1 MKYSN
6 NRIVDEIKQRKAQKN
21 KQRLMD
27 DIEIGI
33 NLLGYA
39 MSSVGSIDSPEASLI
54 DDANKII
61 SHNDMVAMDKI
72 NVSQMNTNSDGD
84 LITKTYSNHK
94 TKKTNT
100 TIDPTNAADAPII
113 YSPKFK
119 NEYYADGDKL
129 LNNSLLGLNHPQL
142 LYHNIV
148 ENDTTGKYAEYKSMI
163 DANKPTSEFLHTT
176 LNNNYE
182 YTSNHFGTDEKID
195 ITIPPVKFNSNFGS
209 SDFNEAK
216 QRREN
221 YTPSDSNKIKNRL
234 DLINRTHSDTSAY
247 DIQRFIS
254 TMGNLYA
261 IEDGA
266 DTKERFFDVNPNN
279 VQHIDKRY
287 KDVNAYFAKPLK
299 QQVPFKN
306 RDPQKSGSQYMK
318 EELEAI
324 HSDINKADT
333 PLEDAEQLKQYIN
346 NRRYEGFNIL
356 GAQSNFIRDL
366 NNNDSGKRTDS
377 DDYFGGY
384 R

>member
-21 KQRLMD
+21 KQRLME
-27 DIEIGI
+27 DIDIGI

-39 MSSVGSIDSPEASLI
+39 MSPSASIDSDSASLI
-54 DDANKII
+54 DDANTII
-61 SHNDMVAMDKI
+61 SHNEMVAMDKI

-100 TIDPTNAADAPII
+100 TIDPTNAANAPII

-129 LNNSLLGLNHPQL
+129 INNTVLGLQHIPL
-142 LYHNIV
+142 VYHNIV
-148 ENDTTGKYAEYKSMI
+148 NSDTTGKYAEYKSMI

-176 LNNNYE
+176 LNNSYE
-182 YTSNHFGTDEKID
+182 YTSNHFGTDEEID

-221 YTPSDSNKIKNRL
+221 YIPSYSNKTKNKI
-234 DLINRTHSDTSAY
+234 DLINRTHSNTSAY

-279 VQHIDKRY
+279 VQSINTRY
-287 KDVNAYFAKPLK
+287 KDRLPFAKSLK
-299 QQVPFKN
+299 QQVPFEN
-306 RDPQKSGSQYMK
+306 RDPNKAGSQYMK
-318 EELEAI
+318 EQLEAK

-333 PLEDAEQLKQYIN
+333 PIEDAEQMKDYIN
-346 NRRYEGFNIL
+346 RRRYEGFNIL
-356 GAQSNFIRDL
+356 GAQSDFIRDL
-366 NNNDSGKRTDS
+366 NNNDSGKRTDHN
-377 DDYFGGY
+377 DYWGGN